1 MFKKLQNDV
10 KGICHSEGN
19 SSLQSLKHELNDLK
33 STLIEDKKAYNIM
46 IQEFS
51 QAIAHQMS
59 HVEALRKREADEGLR
74 KQSESNIQQAK
85 DTLEIE
91 QNKLED
97 CHREIDMY
105 RQQLEHSTR
114 ELDRLKSEAIEE
126 KEHFD
131 KKLKDNMTEKDKEK
145 EEAVNKMILEHEL
158 EMETLRQELEMS
170 EKVLDYQQQITVKRS
185 VERN

>member
-10 KGICHSEGN
+10 KGICRSDDN

-33 STLIEDKKAYNIM
+33 STLMEDKKAYNMM

-51 QAIAHQMS
+51 QTIAHQMN

-126 KEHFD
+126 KEQFD
-131 KKLKDNMTEKDKEK
+131 NKLK
-145 EEAVNKMILEHEL
+145 V
-158 EMETLRQELEMS
+158 
-170 EKVLDYQQQITVKRS
+170 
-185 VERN
+185 